1 MGNGG
6 ETCVE
11 LNVRG
16 VYFFVK
22 SFFFP
27 LMKKKFYPEVIYACV
42 VSKISLWFYLGEL
55 NILGKN
61 QLIVEKLF
69 KKMKNNKKVAFL
81 CLGD

>member
-1 MGNGG
+1 
-6 ETCVE
+6 
-11 LNVRG
+11 
-16 VYFFVK
+16 
-22 SFFFP
+22 
-27 LMKKKFYPEVIYACV
+27 MKKKLYSEVIYACV